1 MIKKKTNKKLLKIR
15 KKIKSFNLG
24 KLRIS
29 INRSK
34 RNISAQIIDDMKS
47 TTLVMATSLDK
58 SLRAQKIE
66 KKQKLVA
73 VAESPAKK
81 ANEKKLKNFYFDR
94 GTYRYHGRIKI
105 FADTLRKNGIKI

>member
-1 MIKKKTNKKLLKIR
+1 MIKKKTNKKLLRMR
-15 KKIKSFNLG
+15 KKIKSVNLG

-34 RNISAQIIDDMKS
+34 KNISAQIIDDIKS
-47 TTLVMATSLDK
+47 ATLVMATSLDK
-58 SLRAQKIE
+58 DLRIQKIE
-66 KKQKLVA
+66 KKQKLIA
-73 VAESPAKK
+73 VAESLAKK